1 MALLPTGQW
10 VRWTNLPSAADFQF
24 TDLHRYSRCKQRFSL
39 NFAAID
45 ISLHANYTFF
55 FGTRIARIT
64 RISCL
69 VSKDSSDSRDSCSK
83 INTQY
88 YFLVAHG
95 FHGSHG
101 FFSLQ
106 ATIRISP
113 RLRLYYIISSYT
125 YQFFEK
131 CYICSSLQ
139 YRSALVVARMGEFIL
154 SNVPQIS
161 LNTQIF
167 KIYQTIPNLFF
178 SLLVRVSV
186 VLSTSKMPWRSWEVK
201 VPKYSPSI
209 NFFNGIKKSMPQ
221 STKLSYFKNSG

>member
-1 MALLPTGQW
+1 MILALISHRFG
-10 VRWTNLPSAADFQF
+10 F
-24 TDLHRYSRCKQRFSL
+24 TSHWSVGPVDKSPFGRRFSIHGFAQILSLQQRFSL

-45 ISLHANYTFF
+45 ISLHANYALILLNTNYTNKVYHQYSVPTIFQVV
-55 FGTRIARIT
+55 TP
-64 RISCL
+64 IS
-69 VSKDSSDSRDSCSK
+69 
-83 INTQY
+83 
-88 YFLVAHG
+88 
-95 FHGSHG
+95 
-101 FFSLQ
+101 
-106 ATIRISP
+106 
-113 RLRLYYIISSYT
+113 
-125 YQFFEK
+125 FFEK
-131 CYICSSLQ
+131 CYICSPPQ

-161 LNTQIF
+161 LSTQIF

-209 NFFNGIKKSMPQ
+209 NFFNGIEKSMPQ